1 MQLFQLLDH
10 VWLKVSNLCELRLDD
25 IFSAAQNLLVW
36 FELIFEALLQF
47 GVDLLD
53 ELIQSKCGT
62 LDHRGDN
69 LQY

>member
-1 MQLFQLLDH
+1 MFQLLDH
-10 VWLKVSNLCELRLDD
+10 VWLEVSYLCELRQDD
-25 IFSAAQNLLVW
+25 IFSAAQNRLVW

-53 ELIQSKCGT
+53 ELIQSKRGT
-62 LDHRGDN
+62 LDHWGDN